1 MTFRTLTTTAVMAG
15 ATALAQAPHSATL
28 ILRNGDRVT
37 GLVRQASEPPA
48 PVSASPAART
58 FHVRMADGQQLSVA
72 AEDVAVI
79 DFVGGRPST
88 AELDALGADTP
99 HLMTLRNG
107 NSRSGRLVGILGG
120 DVVRWESQAGARV
133 EVPIRNVTRIY
144 LDQETALE
152 LFDFESPAARQP
164 GLVEWIGGVF
174 SLRREVIVDPSIAW
188 VETGSR
194 VVRGDRLRFK
204 VTGAIRLSRTPG
216 DTTGP
221 AGRTTLRSAR
231 APLPDVPIGTLI
243 ARVEDGAPFA
253 IGDRRDAI
261 EMASS
266 GRLFL
271 GINDDTLSNNSGSY
285 RVTVEIEK

>member
-152 LFDFESPAARQP
+152 LFREEYRVPFLSPELAAYLATAIEVVTP
-164 GLVEWIGGVF
+164 VLLVLGLF
-174 SLRREVIVDPSIAW
+174 
-188 VETGSR
+188 T
-194 VVRGDRLRFK
+194 
-204 VTGAIRLSRTPG
+204 RLSALVLLGMATVIQVFVYPLAWPTHIQWAAMLLVLLARGPG
-216 DTTGP
+216 KVSLDW
-221 AGRTTLRSAR
+221 
-231 APLPDVPIGTLI
+231 LI
-243 ARVEDGAPFA
+243 RQ
-253 IGDRRDAI
+253 
-261 EMASS
+261 
-266 GRLFL
+266 RLL
-271 GINDDTLSNNSGSY
+271 GE
-285 RVTVEIEK
+285 R